1 MGPEIGNEVRDP
13 TTRDK
18 GMVRVVVIIA
28 LELLA
33 MPVGIAW
40 HPTDLHHK

>member
-1 MGPEIGNEVRDP
+1 MGPEIGNEVSDP
-13 TTRDK
+13 TTGYK
-18 GMVRVVVIIA
+18 GMVRVIIKIA